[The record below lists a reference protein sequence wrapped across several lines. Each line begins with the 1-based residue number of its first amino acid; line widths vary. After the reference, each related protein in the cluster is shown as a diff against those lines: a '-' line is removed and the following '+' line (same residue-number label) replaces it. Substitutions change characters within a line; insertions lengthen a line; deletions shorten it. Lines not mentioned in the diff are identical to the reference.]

1 MRTNTRRAAVVG
13 AGIVGVMGAGVAFA
27 AWTTEGTGSGTATA
41 GTDQALT
48 VTVSPATGLS
58 PTGTTDVPFT
68 VTNPNSY
75 AVTLSQATLQNVT
88 VDKVGCVPG
97 VVTGSPVTLSDRVPA
112 GTTSTSKSFP
122 VTMSN
127 AATDECKNAVFTLTL
142 KVTGASSS

>member
-1 MRTNTRRAAVVG
+1 MRTTTRRTAVVA
-13 AGIVGVMGAGVAFA
+13 AGIVGIMGAGVAFA

-48 VTVSPATGLS
+48 VTVSPATGLV
-58 PTGTTDVPFT
+58 PTGTTNVPFT

-75 AVTLSQATLQNVT
+75 AVTLSQATLQNVS
-88 VDKVGCVPG
+88 VNKAGCVPG
-97 VVTGSPVTLSDRVPA
+97 VVTGSPVTLTDRIA
-112 GTTSTSKSFP
+112 SNATSTSKNFP

-127 AATDECKNAVFTLTL
+127 AATAECKGAVFTLTL